1 MPPKRKPSTELLN
14 TPCPDRNKIR
24 NPKTGICV
32 SREGKIGKKVLEE
45 LERQRRAG
53 ERKSPE
59 RKSPERKSKSPK
71 RKSPERK
78 SRERKSPERKSK
90 SPKHKSPERKS
101 REKGRRKPSTAL
113 LNTPCPDRNK
123 IRNPKT
129 GICVSREGKIGKK
142 VLEELEQLE
151 RQRRAGERKSPERKS
166 KSPKRKSPE
175 RKSRERK
182 SPERKS
188 RERKSPE
195 RKSPERK
202 SRERK
207 SKSPKRKSPE
217 RKSSERKSGER
228 KSYYKE
234 IGCKNDTDI
243 IGLESLEDISKKKL
257 FKSRNGYCYDIDNV
271 IEFLISNE
279 NKNQDPQ
286 DPRKKL
292 WESNDELK
300 EIIFHKG
307 ISTDT
312 RKRYGKMKKNLVKKM
327 DKLENFF
334 TLDKKQINF
343 INNIAQIG
351 VVFYNLGYKD
361 ISNGM
366 SKFEKELNKNKEWLK
381 INIEGYT
388 LKTIM
393 ESVEHTCNHRI
404 GLTFLRYYTCLY
416 SLITNKYNKSL
427 ELSPYFL
434 KVNDYEYITF
444 QKGQQIDYAG
454 KEKEI
459 DIDDSITII
468 HFFTDTVD
476 IYNANFKLSKN
487 GVAKHNR
494 FNKTI
499 YDNIFGKYPDKKK
512 LYEYFNERYLESK
525 KLLF

>member
-45 LERQRRAG
+45 LEQLERQRRAG

-59 RKSPERKSKSPK
+59 RKSSERKSKSPK

-78 SRERKSPERKSK
+78 SSERKSRER
-90 SPKHKSPERKS
+90 KSPERKS

-142 VLEELEQLE
+142 VLEELEQLD
-151 RQRRAGERKSPERKS
+151 RQRRAGERKSPERKSIERKSKSPKRKSPERKSRERKS

-188 RERKSPE
+188 R
-195 RKSPERK
+195 
-202 SRERK
+202 
-207 SKSPKRKSPE
+207 
-217 RKSSERKSGER
+217 ERKSGER

-286 DPRKKL
+286 DPSKKL

-334 TLDKKQINF
+334 TLDQKQINF

-351 VVFYNLGYKD
+351 IVFYNLGYKD
-361 ISNGM
+361 ITKGI

-381 INIEGYT
+381 INIQGT

-393 ESVEHTCNHRI
+393 ESVENTCNHLI
-404 GLTFLRYYTCLY
+404 GITFLRYYAYLY
-416 SLITNKYNKSL
+416 SLITNKYKKSL

-459 DIDDSITII
+459 DIDDSIKII
-468 HFFTDTVD
+468 HISTNIDTID
-476 IYNANFKLSKN
+476 YNVFKLSKN
-487 GVAKHNR
+487 GYVKPSS

-512 LYEYFNERYLESK
+512 LYKYFNERYLDSK